1 MASSNDNPE
10 VIGATVNDFNISKAN
25 DRLEI
30 EGNDELSK
38 TFIFGNEDHTLGNS
52 LRHVLAQRKET
63 EFCAYSVPHPYEP
76 KMNVRLQ
83 AHEGT
88 TSVNELMKN
97 GLQDLSDTCDLIND
111 TFEDALKKFN
121 N

>member
-1 MASSNDNPE
+1 MSNAENNPDLL
-10 VIGATVNDFNISKAN
+10 GATVNDFRIAKTQNI
-25 DRLEI
+25 LEI

-83 AHEGT
+83 SHQGH
-88 TSVNELMKN
+88 SVNQLMKN
-97 GLQDLSDTCDLIND
+97 GLQDLADTCDLIND
-111 TFEDALKKFN
+111 TFEEALKNFKG
-121 N
+121 